1 MNLKALRGYYSTRHN
16 LKYIIIIIIMIKKNT
31 YKNIRRWKI
40 ENVCHGIK
48 AHVRPSDVTAT
59 PKRNLR
65 LKIF

>member
-1 MNLKALRGYYSTRHN
+1 
-16 LKYIIIIIIMIKKNT
+16 MIKKNT

-59 PKRNLR
+59 PKRNPR
-65 LKIF
+65 VLKIFRVFTGFSDPTHG

>member
-1 MNLKALRGYYSTRHN
+1 MK
-16 LKYIIIIIIMIKKNT
+16 KKNT
-31 YKNIRRWKI
+31 WVPIIRTTTRWKI

-59 PKRNLR
+59 PKRNPD